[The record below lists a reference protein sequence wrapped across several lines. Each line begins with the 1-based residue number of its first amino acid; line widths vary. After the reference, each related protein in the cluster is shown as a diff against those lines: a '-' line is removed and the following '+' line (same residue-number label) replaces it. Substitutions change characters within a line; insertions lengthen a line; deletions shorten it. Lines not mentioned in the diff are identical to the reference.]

1 MTDTLSSLV
10 SDRSPPCPPPSL
22 FSDQHHFVQVGTGIP
37 MVVGKGRRG
46 LADPRLRNMT
56 AGQVTG
62 ILQKRL
68 AFSCLGGQEQ
78 DQGKVEFLLLLG
90 FPLILK
96 EPGWQGA
103 RFVKHSMSRATPVS
117 FRNIHLMNKG
127 YHKRFGDG
135 FTVP

>member
-1 MTDTLSSLV
+1 M
-10 SDRSPPCPPPSL
+10 
-22 FSDQHHFVQVGTGIP
+22 
-37 MVVGKGRRG
+37 
-46 LADPRLRNMT
+46 
-56 AGQVTG
+56 TG

-68 AFSCLGGQEQ
+68 AFSCLGMEEGGQEQ
-78 DQGKVEFLLLLG
+78 DQGKVKFLLLLG
-90 FPLILK
+90 FPLTLK
-96 EPGWQGA
+96 ESGWQGA